1 MSVEHNYG
9 GADTKDFSLF
19 SPFLAEMSSL
29 VIATTWTVCPEIMQ
43 LNGTFHTLL
52 LAKAALIVL

>member
-19 SPFLAEMSSL
+19 SPFLAEMLSL
-29 VIATTWTVCPEIMQ
+29 VIATT
-43 LNGTFHTLL
+43 
-52 LAKAALIVL
+52 

>member
-1 MSVEHNYG
+1 MSVEYNYG

-29 VIATTWTVCPEIMQ
+29 VIATT
-43 LNGTFHTLL
+43 
-52 LAKAALIVL
+52 